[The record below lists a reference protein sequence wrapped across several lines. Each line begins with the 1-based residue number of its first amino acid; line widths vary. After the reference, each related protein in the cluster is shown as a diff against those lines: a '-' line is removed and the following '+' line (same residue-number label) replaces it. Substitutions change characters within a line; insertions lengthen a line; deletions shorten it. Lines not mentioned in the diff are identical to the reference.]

1 MRGRVVDWVG
11 SVGRGVGAF
20 LVLMLRETGGHGGEV
35 GGKVREGKEGRGW
48 LEGGG
53 RRRLTSVVLWAG

>member
-20 LVLMLRETGGHGGEV
+20 LVLMLRGTGGHGGEV
-35 GGKVREGKEGRGW
+35 GGKVREGK
-48 LEGGG
+48 GGVG
-53 RRRLTSVVLWAG
+53 